1 MNGVPACKIFK
12 ERLEA
17 VCSETE
23 HLQTVKLWEEM
34 GPVGVRSMMESFT
47 EIGYKHLKQ
56 LRLWRVKCQDE
67 GVRTICIYIDKVRL
81 LEVLDLL
88 DN

>member
-1 MNGVPACKIFK
+1 MPLCKIFK
-12 ERLEA
+12 ERLDAA
-17 VCSETE
+17 VSEGE
-23 HLQTVKLWEEM
+23 HLKAVKLWEEM
-34 GPVGVRSMMESFT
+34 GPVGVRAMMEAFT
-47 EIGYKHLKQ
+47 EVGYKHLKE

-67 GVRTICIYIDKVRL
+67 GVRTICIYIEKMKL